1 MSGYEGEP
9 NFDDLLSLPFNEYM
23 AIYIRHDAEF
33 MAGIR
38 RGLKELKE
46 GKIRPWEEIR
56 RELGLARPQRGSECG
71 KVGKDDGAER
81 AMVVLVRK
89 KRRTRRNWRKATHCH
104 WCGCRLAEDYG
115 PRQRTRDH
123 LVPRSVRR
131 GLQNNLVAACYRCN
145 QVRGTA
151 RDWKSFGAKRR
162 ETNGG

>member
-56 RELGLARPQRGSECG
+56 RELGLARPQRVSE
-71 KVGKDDGAER
+71 
-81 AMVVLVRK
+81 
-89 KRRTRRNWRKATHCH
+89 
-104 WCGCRLAEDYG
+104 
-115 PRQRTRDH
+115 P
-123 LVPRSVRR
+123 
-131 GLQNNLVAACYRCN
+131 
-145 QVRGTA
+145 
-151 RDWKSFGAKRR
+151 
-162 ETNGG
+162 